1 MENYT
6 EIFKNVISMVQEMIS
21 KSINKAAYDKTFRA
35 IVIDKKKDGV
45 YEIEYKGK
53 RYNARCKTPIEIGSI
68 VTVCAPQNKWNELYI
83 QAEGNEDFI
92 LNYLDKCVTLSD
104 AQTLTNKR
112 YNGMTIY
119 RVGTSAKNT
128 IYIKNTYPNIDP
140 AHVGGLLFME
150 QNGNGCIMTLNPS
163 GWNAVLNPNNWSCSY
178 SSSDHQWAIKAQEW
192 SYGWFIP
199 FSDTY
204 TFSITYS

>member
-53 RYNARCKTPIEIGSI
+53 RYSARCKTPIETGKI

-83 QAEGNEDFI
+83 QSDEVFYAGELNAGSVLNAINQLKEGYGQCGSVYVDDCTYQNVSIPEGWYNFLWIPHRNGGKERDNS
-92 LNYLDKCVTLSD
+92 NYG
-104 AQTLTNKR
+104 TLTLYPMN
-112 YNGMTIY
+112 MTGNVYVIQY
-119 RVGTSAKNT
+119 SQR
-128 IYIKNTYPNIDP
+128 NISM
-140 AHVGGLLFME
+140 VK
-150 QNGNGCIMTLNPS
+150 
-163 GWNAVLNPNNWSCSY
+163 VL
-178 SSSDHQWAIKAQEW
+178 
-192 SYGWFIP
+192 
-199 FSDTY
+199 
-204 TFSITYS
+204 

>member
-53 RYNARCKTPIEIGSI
+53 RYSARCKTPLEAGKI

-83 QAEGNEDFI
+83 QSDEEYVLNELSSKFFADTLKGGTALDIIEQLRYGHGQCGSVYVDDCTYVNVSISEGWYNFLWIPHRNGGKERDNF
-92 LNYLDKCVTLSD
+92 NYG
-104 AQTLTNKR
+104 TLTLYPMN
-112 YNGMTIY
+112 MT
-119 RVGTSAKNT
+119 
-128 IYIKNTYPNIDP
+128 
-140 AHVGGLLFME
+140 
-150 QNGNGCIMTLNPS
+150 GNMYVIQYSQGKISMVK
-163 GWNAVLNPNNWSCSY
+163 VL
-178 SSSDHQWAIKAQEW
+178 
-192 SYGWFIP
+192 
-199 FSDTY
+199 
-204 TFSITYS
+204 

>member
-53 RYNARCKTPIEIGSI
+53 RYSARCKTPVETGKI

-83 QAEGNEDFI
+83 QSDEVFYAGELNAGSVLNAINQLKEGYGQCGSVYVDDCTYQNVSIPEGWYNFLWIPHRNGGKERDNS
-92 LNYLDKCVTLSD
+92 NYG
-104 AQTLTNKR
+104 TLTLYPMN
-112 YNGMTIY
+112 MTGNVYVIQY
-119 RVGTSAKNT
+119 SQG
-128 IYIKNTYPNIDP
+128 NISM
-140 AHVGGLLFME
+140 VK
-150 QNGNGCIMTLNPS
+150 
-163 GWNAVLNPNNWSCSY
+163 VL
-178 SSSDHQWAIKAQEW
+178 
-192 SYGWFIP
+192 
-199 FSDTY
+199 
-204 TFSITYS
+204 

>member
-53 RYNARCKTPIEIGSI
+53 RYSARCKTPVETGKI

-83 QAEGNEDFI
+83 QSDEVFYAGELNAGSALDAINQLKEGYGQCGSVYVDDCTYQNVSIPEGWYNFLWIPHRNGGKERDNS
-92 LNYLDKCVTLSD
+92 NYG
-104 AQTLTNKR
+104 TLTLYPMN
-112 YNGMTIY
+112 MTGNVYVIQY
-119 RVGTSAKNT
+119 SQG
-128 IYIKNTYPNIDP
+128 NISM
-140 AHVGGLLFME
+140 VK
-150 QNGNGCIMTLNPS
+150 
-163 GWNAVLNPNNWSCSY
+163 VL
-178 SSSDHQWAIKAQEW
+178 
-192 SYGWFIP
+192 
-199 FSDTY
+199 
-204 TFSITYS
+204 

>member
-53 RYNARCKTPIEIGSI
+53 RYSARCKTPLEAGKI

-83 QAEGNEDFI
+83 QSDEVFYAGELNAGSVLNAINQLKEGYGQCGSVYVDDCTYVNVSISEGWYNFLWIPHRNGGKERDNS
-92 LNYLDKCVTLSD
+92 NYG
-104 AQTLTNKR
+104 TLTLYPMN
-112 YNGMTIY
+112 MT
-119 RVGTSAKNT
+119 
-128 IYIKNTYPNIDP
+128 
-140 AHVGGLLFME
+140 
-150 QNGNGCIMTLNPS
+150 GNVYVIQYSQGKISMVK
-163 GWNAVLNPNNWSCSY
+163 VL
-178 SSSDHQWAIKAQEW
+178 
-192 SYGWFIP
+192 
-199 FSDTY
+199 
-204 TFSITYS
+204 

>member
-53 RYNARCKTPIEIGSI
+53 RYSARCKTPVETGKI

-83 QAEGNEDFI
+83 QSDEVFFAGELNAGSALDAINQLKEGHGQCGSVYVDDCTYVNVSISEGWYNFLWIPHRNGGTAGDNFK
-92 LNYLDKCVTLSD
+92 YG
-104 AQTLTNKR
+104 TLTLYPMN
-112 YNGMTIY
+112 MT
-119 RVGTSAKNT
+119 
-128 IYIKNTYPNIDP
+128 
-140 AHVGGLLFME
+140 
-150 QNGNGCIMTLNPS
+150 GNVYVIQYSQGKISMVK
-163 GWNAVLNPNNWSCSY
+163 VL
-178 SSSDHQWAIKAQEW
+178 
-192 SYGWFIP
+192 
-199 FSDTY
+199 
-204 TFSITYS
+204 

>member
-53 RYNARCKTPIEIGSI
+53 RYSARCKTPVETGKI

-83 QAEGNEDFI
+83 QSDEVFFAGELNAGSALDAINQLKEGYGQCGSVHITACTYQNVSIPEGWYNFLWIPHRNGGTAGDNFK
-92 LNYLDKCVTLSD
+92 YG
-104 AQTLTNKR
+104 TLTLYPMN
-112 YNGMTIY
+112 MT
-119 RVGTSAKNT
+119 
-128 IYIKNTYPNIDP
+128 
-140 AHVGGLLFME
+140 
-150 QNGNGCIMTLNPS
+150 GNVYVIQYSQGKISMVK
-163 GWNAVLNPNNWSCSY
+163 VL
-178 SSSDHQWAIKAQEW
+178 
-192 SYGWFIP
+192 
-199 FSDTY
+199 
-204 TFSITYS
+204 

>member
-53 RYNARCKTPIEIGSI
+53 RYSARCKTPVETGKI

-83 QAEGNEDFI
+83 QSDEVFYAGELNAGSVLNAINQLKEGYGQCGSVYVDDCTYVNVSISEGWYNFLWIPHRNGGKERDNS
-92 LNYLDKCVTLSD
+92 NYG
-104 AQTLTNKR
+104 TLTLYPMN
-112 YNGMTIY
+112 MTGNVYVIQY
-119 RVGTSAKNT
+119 SQG
-128 IYIKNTYPNIDP
+128 NISM
-140 AHVGGLLFME
+140 VK
-150 QNGNGCIMTLNPS
+150 
-163 GWNAVLNPNNWSCSY
+163 VL
-178 SSSDHQWAIKAQEW
+178 
-192 SYGWFIP
+192 
-199 FSDTY
+199 
-204 TFSITYS
+204 

>member
-53 RYNARCKTPIEIGSI
+53 RYSARCKTPIETGKI

-83 QAEGNEDFI
+83 QSDEVFYAGELNAGSVLNAINQLKEGYGQCGSVYVDDCTYQNVSIPEGWYNFLWIPHRNGGKERDNS
-92 LNYLDKCVTLSD
+92 NYG
-104 AQTLTNKR
+104 TLTLYPMN
-112 YNGMTIY
+112 MTGNVYVIQY
-119 RVGTSAKNT
+119 SQG
-128 IYIKNTYPNIDP
+128 NISM
-140 AHVGGLLFME
+140 VK
-150 QNGNGCIMTLNPS
+150 
-163 GWNAVLNPNNWSCSY
+163 VL
-178 SSSDHQWAIKAQEW
+178 
-192 SYGWFIP
+192 
-199 FSDTY
+199 
-204 TFSITYS
+204 

>member
-53 RYNARCKTPIEIGSI
+53 RYSARCKTPLETGKI

-83 QAEGNEDFI
+83 QSDEVFYAGELNAGGALDAINQLKEGYGQCGSVHVFTCTYQNVSIPEGWYNFLWIPHRHGGTAKDNS
-92 LNYLDKCVTLSD
+92 NYG
-104 AQTLTNKR
+104 TLTLYPMN
-112 YNGMTIY
+112 MTGNIY
-119 RVGTSAKNT
+119 VIQYSRGKINMVK
-128 IYIKNTYPNIDP
+128 
-140 AHVGGLLFME
+140 
-150 QNGNGCIMTLNPS
+150 
-163 GWNAVLNPNNWSCSY
+163 VL
-178 SSSDHQWAIKAQEW
+178 
-192 SYGWFIP
+192 
-199 FSDTY
+199 
-204 TFSITYS
+204 

>member
-53 RYNARCKTPIEIGSI
+53 RYSARCKTPLEAGKI

-83 QAEGNEDFI
+83 QSDEVFYAGELNAGNAC
-92 LNYLDKCVTLSD
+92 N
-104 AQTLTNKR
+104 
-112 YNGMTIY
+112 
-119 RVGTSAKNT
+119 
-128 IYIKNTYPNIDP
+128 
-140 AHVGGLLFME
+140 
-150 QNGNGCIMTLNPS
+150 
-163 GWNAVLNPNNWSCSY
+163 
-178 SSSDHQWAIKAQEW
+178 
-192 SYGWFIP
+192 
-199 FSDTY
+199 
-204 TFSITYS
+204 

>member
-53 RYNARCKTPIEIGSI
+53 RYSARCKTPVETGKI

-83 QAEGNEDFI
+83 QSDEVFFAGELNAGSALDAINQLKEGYGQCGSVHITACTYQNVSISEGWYNFLWIPHRNGGTAGDNFK
-92 LNYLDKCVTLSD
+92 YG
-104 AQTLTNKR
+104 TLTLYPMN
-112 YNGMTIY
+112 MT
-119 RVGTSAKNT
+119 
-128 IYIKNTYPNIDP
+128 
-140 AHVGGLLFME
+140 
-150 QNGNGCIMTLNPS
+150 GNVYVIQYSQGKISMVK
-163 GWNAVLNPNNWSCSY
+163 VL
-178 SSSDHQWAIKAQEW
+178 
-192 SYGWFIP
+192 
-199 FSDTY
+199 
-204 TFSITYS
+204 

>member
-53 RYNARCKTPIEIGSI
+53 RYSARCKTPVETGKI

-83 QAEGNEDFI
+83 QSDEVFYAGELKSGNAKDIIEQLRYGHGQCGSVYVNNCTYVNVSIPEGWYNFLWIPHRNGGKERDNF
-92 LNYLDKCVTLSD
+92 NYG
-104 AQTLTNKR
+104 TLTLYPMN
-112 YNGMTIY
+112 MTGNIY
-119 RVGTSAKNT
+119 VIQYSQG
-128 IYIKNTYPNIDP
+128 NISM
-140 AHVGGLLFME
+140 VK
-150 QNGNGCIMTLNPS
+150 
-163 GWNAVLNPNNWSCSY
+163 VL
-178 SSSDHQWAIKAQEW
+178 
-192 SYGWFIP
+192 
-199 FSDTY
+199 
-204 TFSITYS
+204 

>member
-53 RYNARCKTPIEIGSI
+53 RYSARCKTPVETGKI

-83 QAEGNEDFI
+83 QSDEVFFAGELNAGSALDAINQLKEGYGQCGSVHITACTYQNVSIPEGWYNFLWIPHRNGGKERDNFK
-92 LNYLDKCVTLSD
+92 YG
-104 AQTLTNKR
+104 TLTLYPMN
-112 YNGMTIY
+112 MTGNMYVIQY
-119 RVGTSAKNT
+119 SQG
-128 IYIKNTYPNIDP
+128 NISM
-140 AHVGGLLFME
+140 VK
-150 QNGNGCIMTLNPS
+150 
-163 GWNAVLNPNNWSCSY
+163 VL
-178 SSSDHQWAIKAQEW
+178 
-192 SYGWFIP
+192 
-199 FSDTY
+199 
-204 TFSITYS
+204 

>member
-53 RYNARCKTPIEIGSI
+53 RYSARCKTPLEAGKI

-83 QAEGNEDFI
+83 QSDEVFYAGELNAGSVLNAINQLKEGHGQCGSVYVDDCTYVNVSISEGWYNFLWIPHRNGGTAGDNFK
-92 LNYLDKCVTLSD
+92 YG
-104 AQTLTNKR
+104 TLTLYPMN
-112 YNGMTIY
+112 MT
-119 RVGTSAKNT
+119 
-128 IYIKNTYPNIDP
+128 
-140 AHVGGLLFME
+140 
-150 QNGNGCIMTLNPS
+150 GNVYVIQYSQGEISMVK
-163 GWNAVLNPNNWSCSY
+163 VL
-178 SSSDHQWAIKAQEW
+178 
-192 SYGWFIP
+192 
-199 FSDTY
+199 
-204 TFSITYS
+204 

>member
-53 RYNARCKTPIEIGSI
+53 RYSARCKTPVETGKI

-83 QAEGNEDFI
+83 QSDEVFFAGELNAGSALDAINQLKEGYGQCGSVHITACTYQNVSIPEGWYNFLWIPHRNGGTAGDNFK
-92 LNYLDKCVTLSD
+92 YG
-104 AQTLTNKR
+104 TLTLYPMN
-112 YNGMTIY
+112 MTGNVYVIQY
-119 RVGTSAKNT
+119 SQG
-128 IYIKNTYPNIDP
+128 NISM
-140 AHVGGLLFME
+140 VK
-150 QNGNGCIMTLNPS
+150 
-163 GWNAVLNPNNWSCSY
+163 VL
-178 SSSDHQWAIKAQEW
+178 
-192 SYGWFIP
+192 
-199 FSDTY
+199 
-204 TFSITYS
+204 

>member
-53 RYNARCKTPIEIGSI
+53 SYSARCKTPVETGKI

-83 QAEGNEDFI
+83 QSDEVFFAGELNAGSALDAINQLKEGYGQCGSVHITACTYQNVSIPEGWYNFLWIPHRNGGKERDNF
-92 LNYLDKCVTLSD
+92 NYG
-104 AQTLTNKR
+104 TLTLYPMN
-112 YNGMTIY
+112 MTGNVYVIQY
-119 RVGTSAKNT
+119 SQG
-128 IYIKNTYPNIDP
+128 NISM
-140 AHVGGLLFME
+140 VK
-150 QNGNGCIMTLNPS
+150 
-163 GWNAVLNPNNWSCSY
+163 VL
-178 SSSDHQWAIKAQEW
+178 
-192 SYGWFIP
+192 
-199 FSDTY
+199 
-204 TFSITYS
+204 

>member
-53 RYNARCKTPIEIGSI
+53 RYSARCKTPVETGKI

-83 QAEGNEDFI
+83 QSDEVFFAGELNAGSALDAINQLKEGYGQCGSVHITACTYQNVSIPGGWYNFLWIPHRHGGTERDNS
-92 LNYLDKCVTLSD
+92 NYG
-104 AQTLTNKR
+104 TLTLYPMN
-112 YNGMTIY
+112 MTGSIY
-119 RVGTSAKNT
+119 VIQYSQG
-128 IYIKNTYPNIDP
+128 NISM
-140 AHVGGLLFME
+140 VK
-150 QNGNGCIMTLNPS
+150 
-163 GWNAVLNPNNWSCSY
+163 VL
-178 SSSDHQWAIKAQEW
+178 
-192 SYGWFIP
+192 
-199 FSDTY
+199 
-204 TFSITYS
+204 